1 MTNARHQ
8 TQRDSLIDIAN
19 QVPGLK
25 QGLEETKYSLQSVSR
40 NYEST
45 KSKNVALQNNF
56 DEMQERFSILQKQN
70 TALLNNSS
78 SQVST
83 LNTELSARE
92 KELDNRE
99 HQLKMMQ
106 EDLEQKRMA
115 LREVNDNYA
124 EYEMQIQE
132 LQASIAKNREQMS
145 QLQSKIKK
153 ALQGFNAA
161 DLQVSERNGKIYVSL
176 SQGLL
181 FASGSDQ
188 IDTRG
193 LEAIGKI
200 GNVLKKN
207 PDISVNVE
215 GHTDSD
221 GTAEKNWDLSVRRAT
236 SVVKRLVTSGC
247 DPTQITASGRA
258 FYDPLAK
265 NDSPEH
271 KALNRRTEIIIAPK
285 LSELMQLVGK

>member
-1 MTNARHQ
+1 MSNTRHQ
-8 TQRDSLIDIAN
+8 TQRDSLLEIAG
-19 QVPGLK
+19 QLPAMK
-25 QGLEETKYSLQSVSR
+25 QAVEESTNNLRSLTR

-45 KSKNVALQNNF
+45 KSKNIALQNNF
-56 DEMQERFSILQKQN
+56 NEMQERFDILQKQN
-70 TALLNNSS
+70 NALLNNSS
-78 SQVST
+78 SQVSN
-83 LNTELSARE
+83 LNTQLSARE
-92 KELDNRE
+92 QQLDKRE

-106 EDLEQKRMA
+106 EDLEQKKMA

-132 LQASIAKNREQMS
+132 LQASIAKNRAQMS
-145 QLQSKIKK
+145 QLQSKIKN
-153 ALQGFNAA
+153 ALKGFNAA

-188 IDTRG
+188 IDSRG
-193 LEAIGKI
+193 LEAISKI
-200 GNVLKKN
+200 GKVLQKN
-207 PDISVNVE
+207 PDIAINVE
-215 GHTDSD
+215 GHTDSE
-221 GTAEKNWDLSVRRAT
+221 GTADKNWDLSVRRAT

-247 DPTQITASGRA
+247 DGSQITASGRA

-271 KALNRRTEIIIAPK
+271 KAMNRRTEIIIAPK